1 MAGLCGAVLTG
12 ERSDD
17 AASAAIA
24 RPMLHH
30 AGLSFSDAAGEGW
43 RSGVV
48 APRGGASATILIL
61 PDGAT
66 VAIAG
71 SLLLRDPR
79 FGDLAQ
85 AFTALSRMLEGD
97 AADLGRWF
105 ARVDGCFAF
114 AMVDPAR
121 RRLLLANDR
130 HGGMPVYT
138 GRSAAG
144 LFWASEAK
152 AVAASVGDAVDP
164 AMLERFVAKGWLQPP
179 LTHYRGV
186 TQLPPRSAM
195 LVRWPEASER
205 AVEVYPPQAI
215 PQNIATPIEEAKERF
230 ATLLMEAIRAR
241 VTPASSGDIVVT
253 LSGGLDSR
261 LLAAEARKFGTVRTV
276 TYGQPRSPEL
286 ALAAQV
292 ARKLGVAHEIVPI
305 DHSNWLTGR
314 DGAIWMADGMQDVSH
329 AHIVHVANAISG
341 AGVVLDG
348 LFGDVVLGRGAITVD
363 PAVEEATNRYLRINR
378 FTYFGPRIEQNFAA
392 VATPL
397 IDQALIDFMDGLS
410 PAVTDGGRLYREA
423 AGAMHPDVFASV
435 PWLKTGAYPY
445 PYRPHKWAAA
455 QRKSVRRIS
464 QLSRWTGLPIA
475 GSWTTMDYFG
485 WYRGKDFQ
493 RLYRALVDGPGA
505 MLRDQ
510 ISVPNTAA
518 LFLRLPSP
526 SRLQQITRV
535 LTLEVWLRQVAAGRA
550 LSWDEM
556 FDTAETKR

>member
-12 ERSDD
+12 ERSDN
-17 AASAAIA
+17 AAAAAIA
-24 RPMLHH
+24 RTMLHH
-30 AGLSFSDAAGEGW
+30 AGLSFSDAVGDGW

-48 APRGGASATILIL
+48 APLGGSAATILTL
-61 PDGAT
+61 PVGAA

-71 SLLLRDPR
+71 SIVLRDPR

-85 AFTALSRMLEGD
+85 AFTALSRMLDED
-97 AADLGRWF
+97 SADLGRWF
-105 ARVDGCFAF
+105 AGVDGCFAF
-114 AMVDPAR
+114 ALIDPER
-121 RRLLLANDR
+121 RMLLLANDR
-130 HGGMPVYT
+130 HGGLPIYT

-164 AMLERFVAKGWLQPP
+164 AMLERFVARGWLQPP
-179 LTHYRGV
+179 FTHYRGV
-186 TQLPPRSAM
+186 AQLPPRSAL
-195 LVRWPEASER
+195 LVRWPEMSER
-205 AVEVYPPQAI
+205 AIEVYPPQAI
-215 PQNIATPIEEAKERF
+215 LQNVSMPIDEAKAQF
-230 ATLLMEAIRAR
+230 ATLLTEAVRAR
-241 VTPASSGDIVVT
+241 IATAASGDIVVT

-305 DHSNWLTGR
+305 DHGNWLTGR
-314 DGAIWMADGMQDVSH
+314 DGAIWMTDGMQDVSH
-329 AHIVHVANAISG
+329 AHIMHVAQSIAG
-341 AGVVLDG
+341 AGIVLDG

-363 PAVEEATNRYLRINR
+363 PAADEATNRHLRINR

-397 IDQALIDFMDGLS
+397 IDEALVDFMDGLD
-410 PAVTDGGRLYREA
+410 PALTGGGRLYREA
-423 AGAMHPDVFASV
+423 AGMMHPDVFTSI
-435 PWLKTGAYPY
+435 PWLKTGAYPS

-464 QLSRWTGLPIA
+464 QLSRWTGLPIG

-493 RLYRALVDGPGA
+493 RLYRALVDGSGA

-510 ISVPNTAA
+510 IAVPDTAA
-518 LFLRLPSP
+518 LFSRLPSP

-550 LSWDEM
+550 VSWDEM
-556 FDTAETKR
+556 LDTAETR